1 MNSPYNWYSSCHSYK
16 TLSYTLFL
24 HIGFLHRHINMRT
37 SASFLTVILAT
48 LGMIPFVFAT
58 YLSWSNQVFFEK
70 SGLDLFIT
78 YSAIILSFM
87 GGTLWGQF
95 IHKNIGSLSRY
106 VLISSNFLA
115 IGAWFSLLI
124 DVPVLSIGLL
134 FLGFISTFWV
144 EARSLKHNESANARY
159 LNMRFTVTIVVCVL
173 HLLVLYPHQ

>member
-1 MNSPYNWYSSCHSYK
+1 
-16 TLSYTLFL
+16 
-24 HIGFLHRHINMRT
+24 MRT
-37 SASFLTVILAT
+37 SASTLTAILAV
-48 LGMIPFVFAT
+48 LGVIPFVFAT
-58 YLSWSNQVFFEK
+58 YLSWSGQVFFEK
-70 SGLDLFIT
+70 SGLNLFIT

-95 IHKNIGSLSRY
+95 IHKNIDALSRY

-124 DVPVLSIGLL
+124 YVPVLSIGLL

-144 EARSLKHNESANARY
+144 EVRALKHNESTNARY
-159 LNMRFTVTIVVCVL
+159 LNLRFIVTIIVCVL